1 MPLAHPDSSSSIVQ
15 IKPSLRR
22 DARNCIEFSLI
33 NPETNERAQP
43 CVITGYPVLD
53 DRIVFER
60 FQLMANKEDW
70 NKFVLTAKSI
80 RRETLQDCLKF
91 LAKWTGAQPNV
102 NL

>member
-1 MPLAHPDSSSSIVQ
+1 MFQ
-15 IKPSLRR
+15 IKPAMRR

-33 NPETNERAQP
+33 NHQTNERSSP

-60 FQLMANKEDW
+60 HGLMANKEDW

-102 NL
+102 SL

>member
-1 MPLAHPDSSSSIVQ
+1 MFQ
-15 IKPSLRR
+15 IKPAMRR

-33 NPETNERAQP
+33 DHQTNERSSP
-43 CVITGYPVLD
+43 CLITGYPVLD

-60 FQLMANKEDW
+60 YQLMANKEDW

-102 NL
+102 SL